1 MKLFRT
7 LAQLNLIV
15 VGLLFAWICFTGSAR
30 TIGMYLIIWMSV
42 IFLIDELTKK
52 EDKDE

>member
-1 MKLFRT
+1 MKLFRA

-30 TIGMYLIIWMSV
+30 TTGMILIVELSI

-52 EDKDE
+52 EE